1 MISLTSVSKTFV
13 RGDSEITALQTIA
26 LVVGVNE
33 LIGIQGPSGAGKTTL
48 LTILGLLD
56 RPSRGTVSFRGKDPW
71 SVPDRSRARVRAS
84 EIGFV
89 FQTYNLLHGL
99 TAWRNVELP
108 LKLAKK
114 FTRQQRRRLVDSAL
128 DRVGLTNRANHYPSQ
143 VSGGEAQRIAI
154 ARATVANPHLLLADE
169 PTGNLDSDTGD
180 HVLDLICSFRSPDS
194 SVVIVTHNGHIADRC
209 QRLIHLS
216 DGRILD
222 AAP

>member
-13 RGDSEITALQTIA
+13 RGESEITALQKIT
-26 LVVGVNE
+26 LVMGVNE

-56 RPSRGTVSFRGKDPW
+56 RPSFGAVRFQGEDPW
-71 SVPDRSRARVRAS
+71 SVPDRRRARMRAS

-108 LKLAKK
+108 LKLAKS
-114 FTRQQRRRLVDSAL
+114 FTRQQRRRLVNSAL
-128 DRVGLTNRANHYPSQ
+128 DRVGLTDRANHYPSQ

-154 ARATVANPHLLLADE
+154 ARATVTNPHLLLADE
-169 PTGNLDSDTGD
+169 PTGNLDSDTGNQ
-180 HVLDLICSFRSPDS
+180 VLDLICSFESPDS
-194 SVVIVTHNGHIADRC
+194 SVVIVTHNEQITDRC
-209 QRLIHLS
+209 QRVIRLS

-222 AAP
+222 SAP